1 MATRKPYK
9 VMDRTRSVKKGVMAS
24 SLEDFVLSSRRKLS
38 YSGDRE
44 IYVVLEED
52 GTEVDDDDYFQ
63 TLEPNTCLML
73 LYSGERWS
81 PFSAPSDVRQ
91 KKPKKVLPQWIL
103 DAGKPKAETAE
114 SEKKMEVSEIER
126 LRKEVRDAERRG
138 SIVEEKKLKKVLKE
152 KIMKK
157 LSKF

>member
-1 MATRKPYK
+1 MTTQKPYK
-9 VMDRTRSVKKGVMAS
+9 VMDRTRRVKKGVMAS
-24 SLEDFVLSSRRKLS
+24 SLEDFALSSRRKLA
-38 YSGDRE
+38 YSEDRE
-44 IYVVLEED
+44 VSVVLEED

-81 PFSAPSDVRQ
+81 PFSAPSE
-91 KKPKKVLPQWIL
+91 KPKKKRVLPQWIL

-114 SEKKMEVSEIER
+114 SEKKKEAREISR
-126 LRKEVRDAERRG
+126 LREKVREAGRG
-138 SIVEEKKLKKVLKE
+138 TLEENKMKKLLHK
-152 KIMKK
+152 KIMIK